1 MYSDD
6 SLDSLTVTFSAVV
19 SNCVSPSSCKGDIRL
34 QTFSQDPVAVA
45 PGVSPVV
52 SYSVRT
58 ISDPQVVL
66 TGDCNATLC
75 QYQINFTSD
84 NRPSDDFTVSVTVSN
99 GLGGG
104 QSVNT
109 AFQGEFD
116 IVHPI

>member
-1 MYSDD
+1 M
-6 SLDSLTVTFSAVV
+6 
-19 SNCVSPSSCKGDIRL
+19 L
-34 QTFSQDPVAVA
+34 QHSFSQDAVEVA
-45 PGVSPVV
+45 PGLTPAV

-58 ISDPQVVL
+58 LGNPHVVL
-66 TGDCNATLC
+66 TGYCNATLC
-75 QYQINFTSD
+75 QYQTNFTSD
-84 NRPSDDFTVSVTVSN
+84 NRPSNDFMVSVTVSN